1 MDLLPESSS
10 PGQEGD
16 KNVQKNFGNIACVL
30 LDLVVGEVVDDV
42 REGGTVGAV
51 LRVEVVVIR
60 ELVKVAVPLEHL
72 RTSAVE
78 GVLVAGVFLLD
89 VLRLHVFVAVLSL
102 GGNVIERFLKEG
114 ITSI

>member
-1 MDLLPESSS
+1 M
-10 PGQEGD
+10 
-16 KNVQKNFGNIACVL
+16 
-30 LDLVVGEVVDDV
+30 VGEVVDDV

-89 VLRLHVFVAVLSL
+89 VLRLGADVDVIAAVLIL
-102 GGNVIERFLKEG
+102 GENITERFLRES